1 MGRAIG
7 IKVFRIF
14 LCLIGVGV
22 AGAAC
27 LTVGWA
33 TGEFLHGKL
42 SHPEKATTQAIAQRF
57 PESRNQLNNSRPGT
71 LMAGLMQAKQQQ
83 IALFTPDP
91 SVPAEAARLS
101 DGPVQVA
108 LGTTFGPDWPQPQ
121 AKPTVTAARH
131 ARPNTLLDDS
141 QIASIK
147 QRLNLTPSQERMWP
161 AVEAELRRLAYAPE
175 PQQPPK
181 KGARPKPPATFELS
195 GADLERLNKAA
206 KPLILSFSD
215 DQKDELRTMA
225 RITGLEKFAP

>member
-14 LCLIGVGV
+14 LCLIGVGI
-22 AGAAC
+22 AGAVC

-33 TGEFLHGKL
+33 TGEFLHAKL
-42 SHPEKATTQAIAQRF
+42 SHPEKATSQAIAARF
-57 PESRNQLNNSRPGT
+57 PESRGQLNNARPGT

-91 SVPAEAARLS
+91 SVPADSARLS

-108 LGTTFGPDWPQPQ
+108 LGKTFGPEWPQG
-121 AKPTVTAARH
+121 KPAATAARR
-131 ARPNTLLDDS
+131 ARPNALLDDS

-161 AVEAELRRLAYAPE
+161 AVEVELRKLAFA
-175 PQQPPK
+175 QPPQPPQP
-181 KGARPKPPATFELS
+181 KGVKAKPPATFELS
-195 GADLERLNKAA
+195 SADLERLNKAA
-206 KPLILSFSD
+206 KPLILSFND

>member
-33 TGEFLHGKL
+33 TGEFLHVKL
-42 SHPEKATTQAIAQRF
+42 SHPEKATTQAIASRF
-57 PESRNQLNNSRPGT
+57 PESRNQLNNARQGT
-71 LMAGLMQAKQQQ
+71 LLAGLMQAKQQQ

-91 SVPAEAARLS
+91 SVPADAARLS
-101 DGPVQVA
+101 DAPVQVA
-108 LGTTFGPDWPQPQ
+108 LGKSFGPDLPQPQ
-121 AKPTVTAARH
+121 SKSAVTAARR
-131 ARPNTLLDDS
+131 ARPNALLDDS

-147 QRLNLTPSQERMWP
+147 QRLNLTANQERMWP
-161 AVEAELRRLAYAPE
+161 AVEAELRKLAYA
-175 PQQPPK
+175 QPPQDPHQ
-181 KGARPKPPATFELS
+181 KGSRPKPPATFELS
-195 GADLERLNKAA
+195 SADLERLNKAA

>member
-14 LCLIGVGV
+14 LCLIGVGI
-22 AGAAC
+22 AGAVC

-33 TGEFLHGKL
+33 TGEFLHAKL
-42 SHPEKATTQAIAQRF
+42 SHPEKATSQAIAARF
-57 PESRNQLNNSRPGT
+57 PESRSQLNNARPGT

-91 SVPAEAARLS
+91 SVPADSARLS

-108 LGTTFGPDWPQPQ
+108 LGKTFGPDWPQG
-121 AKPTVTAARH
+121 KPAATAARR
-131 ARPNTLLDDS
+131 ARPNALLDDS

-161 AVEAELRRLAYAPE
+161 AVEAELRKLAFAQPPQP
-175 PQQPPK
+175 PQQ
-181 KGARPKPPATFELS
+181 KGVKAKPPATFELS
-195 GADLERLNKAA
+195 SADLERLNKAA
-206 KPLILSFSD
+206 KPLILSFND

>member
-7 IKVFRIF
+7 TKIFRIF

-22 AGAAC
+22 AGAVC

-33 TGEFLHGKL
+33 TGEFLHVKL

-57 PESRNQLNNSRPGT
+57 PESRSQLNNSRQGT
-71 LMAGLMQAKQQQ
+71 LLAGLMQAKQQQ

-91 SVPAEAARLS
+91 SVPADSARLS
-101 DGPVQVA
+101 DGPLQAA
-108 LGTTFGPDWPQPQ
+108 LSKTFGPDWPQPQ
-121 AKPTVTAARH
+121 SKPSVTAARR
-131 ARPNTLLDDS
+131 ARPNALLDDS

-147 QRLNLTPSQERMWP
+147 QRLNLTPPQERMWP
-161 AVEAELRRLAYAPE
+161 AVEAELRKLAFA
-175 PQQPPK
+175 QPPQPPHQNGVK
-181 KGARPKPPATFELS
+181 ATAPATFELS
-195 GADLERLNKAA
+195 SADLERLNKAA